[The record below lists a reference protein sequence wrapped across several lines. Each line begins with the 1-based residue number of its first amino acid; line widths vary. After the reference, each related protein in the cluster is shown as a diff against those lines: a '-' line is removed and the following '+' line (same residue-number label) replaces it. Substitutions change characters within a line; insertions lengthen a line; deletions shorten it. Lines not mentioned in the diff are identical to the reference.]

1 MSALWSDLAPL
12 ILTSAVLPLQTI
24 VTLLL
29 ARSSLASACA
39 WVAGMMTVRLLQGVL
54 FGLVLAPIEGQSEG
68 GAQYFVGGLLLVLAL
83 LLFVKALRT
92 ATGAEDE
99 DAPPPKWVTKASSM
113 TPVAAFGYGAGLM
126 TISVKFLVFTLGAIA
141 VIAEAHAY
149 RSVGLGRSVLTFVLF
164 VLLAHSIPLGILGL
178 GASASPRAAG
188 ILDGMSAWLQRNNR
202 AITLVFSVIFGV
214 WFLIKAANRLGIF

>member
-29 ARSSLASACA
+29 VRSSLASASA
-39 WVAGMMTVRLLQGVL
+39 WVAGMMVVRLLQGVL
-54 FGLVLAPIEGQSEG
+54 FGFVLAPSEEPSDAE
-68 GAQYFVGGLLLVLAL
+68 AQYFVGGLLLVLAL
-83 LLFVKALRT
+83 VLFVKALRT

-99 DAPPPKWVTKASSM
+99 DAPPPQWITKASAM
-113 TPVAAFGYGAGLM
+113 TPLVAFGYGAGLM

-141 VIAEAHAY
+141 VIAEAHGGMQ
-149 RSVGLGRSVLTFVLF
+149 RSILTFVLF
-164 VLLAHSIPLGILGL
+164 VLLAHSIPLAVLGL
-178 GASASPRAAG
+178 AASASPRAAG
-188 ILDGMSAWLQRNNR
+188 ILDGVSGWLKRNNR

-214 WFLIKAANRLGIF
+214 WFLIKAADRLGI